1 MNRRSKMKKL
11 IAAFVLAATSMTA
24 MADPHWGGHHG
35 YGHGYGYGGGYYGP
49 QVIHQNNSYYRG
61 SNAVDLLGPMV
72 IGGIVGW
79 SINEA
84 SRPRYYPNPVV
95 IPQQP
100 PVIYQQAPSVNYQRC
115 TAWIESVDQY
125 GVTTRTRTCY

>member
-1 MNRRSKMKKL
+1 MKKL
-11 IAAFVLAATSMTA
+11 IAALVLAATSMTA

-35 YGHGYGYGGGYYGP
+35 YGGGYGGGYYGP
-49 QVIHQNNSYYRG
+49 RVIHQNNNYYRG
-61 SNAVDLLGPMV
+61 SNAIDLLGPMV

-84 SRPRYYPNPVV
+84 SRQPQIY
-95 IPQQP
+95 QQP
-100 PVIYQQAPSVNYQRC
+100 TVIYQQPPQVNYQRC
-115 TAWIESVDQY
+115 TAWVETVDQY